1 MFNISSVLLIRR
13 TKWEIS
19 WNIWGLQNW
28 SEQLTEHHPFPLE
41 RVEKWRSKLRKPT
54 ITLRFQQGVVYYL
67 DLIWLVVYLPLW
79 KMMEFVSWDDEI
91 PNIWENK
98 IHVPNHQPV
107 MVIYGQGLIQGFI
120 QSFQTAS
127 PTSQARK
134 FIACNFVSCSSWP
147 SRCRM
152 SCQAISS
159 KLESPGYHHHS
170 ARRNQQISPTFQW
183 FQPSFFHTSICSW
196 IGCNW

>member
-1 MFNISSVLLIRR
+1 MLIRR

-152 SCQAISS
+152 SCQAISFKTGKS
-159 KLESPGYHHHS
+159 RIPS
-170 ARRNQQISPTFQW
+170 TFCKKKSTNLTHL
-183 FQPSFFHTSICSW
+183 PVVSTLFFPYEYMFM
-196 IGCNW
+196 NWL